1 MWKKKLWNTVEVYQI
16 QYINRIIN
24 RCVKTACI
32 LVKVFDEPAGKITN
46 KFRELVQIFTFSSSS
61 PQEAVAEH
69 LFSKMTESSIKRNMP
84 TENII
89 GFASDEC
96 NTMMGQ
102 HNSESSR
109 FKEMCP
115 GISVYKYR
123 LIQN

>member
-1 MWKKKLWNTVEVYQI
+1 MLKSTKFNS
-16 QYINRIIN
+16 INRWIG
-24 RCVKTACI
+24 CVKTACI
-32 LVKVFDEPAGKITN
+32 LVFLVKVFDEPAGKITN

-96 NTMMGQ
+96 NTMMG
-102 HNSESSR
+102 
-109 FKEMCP
+109 
-115 GISVYKYR
+115 
-123 LIQN
+123 LWIQSI